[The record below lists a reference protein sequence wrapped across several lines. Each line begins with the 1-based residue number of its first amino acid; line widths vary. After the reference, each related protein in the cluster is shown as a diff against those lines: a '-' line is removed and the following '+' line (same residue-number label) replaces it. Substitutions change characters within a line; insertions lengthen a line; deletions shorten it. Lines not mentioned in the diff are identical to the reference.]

1 MTTHG
6 GTVPPL
12 REGVCPCCGYSGKPS
27 QRACAR
33 DETLC
38 RRCRPEN
45 CPHES
50 GCPGPFRGQD
60 PQLDLLAG

>member
-1 MTTHG
+1 MSNS

-12 REGVCPCCGYSGKPS
+12 REGV
-27 QRACAR
+27 
-33 DETLC
+33 
-38 RRCRPEN
+38 

-50 GCPGPFRGQD
+50 GCPGPFRGLD